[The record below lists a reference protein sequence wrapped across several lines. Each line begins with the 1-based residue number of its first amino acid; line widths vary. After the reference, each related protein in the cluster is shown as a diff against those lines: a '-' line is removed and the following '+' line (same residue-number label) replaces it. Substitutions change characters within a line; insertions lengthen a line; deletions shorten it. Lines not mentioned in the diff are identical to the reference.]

1 MSDETKL
8 LDYHE
13 ALDLDPLDLL
23 TYLETAK
30 EPVIIIISGGEEA
43 QQASQLLQVLA
54 KTYSYFSTLL
64 SYAKIE
70 KRTLA
75 RKGKGPKYE
84 DMIDKEAIISNAIS
98 SLDLQYKAVSKS
110 LSLYMD
116 EMSSY
121 FK

>member
-1 MSDETKL
+1 MNETEGL
-8 LDYHE
+8 LDYHQ
-13 ALDLDPLDLL
+13 ALDLEPLELL
-23 TYLETAK
+23 EYLETAK

-54 KTYSYFSTLL
+54 KTHAYFSTLL

-75 RKGKGPKYE
+75 RKGKGSKYE
-84 DMIDKEAIISNAIS
+84 DMIDKEAIIANAMS